1 MAGRSA
7 FVIDDSKSARFALRR
22 YLENMHYV
30 VETAESAES
39 AFNYLKDHH
48 PDVIFLD
55 HVMPGVDGF
64 DVLNS
69 IKSDPKTIDIPVVI
83 CSSNE
88 GDAFTQEARFKG
100 AADVLS
106 KPPSPQALARVLGS
120 LEKIV
125 GGGARVPA
133 GAQPAAARPAAAPT
147 SAPAAPAAA
156 TISPAAAPMTAAAP
170 AAPVSKPS
178 EFGMLDRVVAMLEEN
193 RTQGFKAIEEL
204 KKQIAE
210 LKALVSRLESGGQ
223 GRGAFA
229 KFRAQSL
236 GTKPRTVRGSS
247 RRKLPRR

>member
-1 MAGRSA
+1 MAARSA

-22 YLENMHYV
+22 YLENMSYV

-69 IKSDPKTIDIPVVI
+69 IKSDPRTIDIPVVI

-120 LEKIV
+120 LERLAT
-125 GGGARVPA
+125 GARVPGGVQQTPVRA
-133 GAQPAAARPAAAPT
+133 TPAPAAAATPSTAAPAPAPVAT
-147 SAPAAPAAA
+147 TPAAPAQQAK
-156 TISPAAAPMTAAAP
+156 PA
-170 AAPVSKPS
+170 
-178 EFGMLDRVVAMLEEN
+178 EFGMLDRVVVLIEQTRSELM
-193 RTQGFKAIEEL
+193 KATGDL
-204 KKQIAE
+204 AKQIAE
-210 LKALVSRLESGGQ
+210 IKAQLAKLEP
-223 GRGAFA
+223 RGETRSAFA
-229 KFRAQSL
+229 KFRAQVL
-236 GTKPRTVRGSS
+236 RTKPRTARGSS

>member
-1 MAGRSA
+1 SA

-30 VETAESAES
+30 VETAESAEI
-39 AFNYLKDHH
+39 AFTYLKDHH

-120 LEKIV
+120 LEKIAT
-125 GGGARVPA
+125 GTR
-133 GAQPAAARPAAAPT
+133 AAAAPHASPARPATPTATAPT
-147 SAPAAPAAA
+147 APAAA
-156 TISPAAAPMTAAAP
+156 STAAAVTPSPAAPSSP
-170 AAPVSKPS
+170 AAKPS

-193 RTQGFKAIEEL
+193 RTQGMKAIEEL
-204 KKQIAE
+204 KKQISE
-210 LKALVSRLESGGQ
+210 
-223 GRGAFA
+223 
-229 KFRAQSL
+229 
-236 GTKPRTVRGSS
+236 
-247 RRKLPRR
+247 

>member
-30 VETAESAES
+30 VETAESAEI
-39 AFNYLKDHH
+39 AFTYLKDHH

-64 DVLNS
+64 DVLNT

-100 AADVLS
+100 AADVIT
-106 KPPSPQALARVLGS
+106 KPPTPQQLARVLSS
-120 LEKIV
+120 LT
-125 GGGARVPA
+125 A
-133 GAQPAAARPAAAPT
+133 AAAR
-147 SAPAAPAAA
+147 APA
-156 TISPAAAPMTAAAP
+156 TA
-170 AAPVSKPS
+170 KPS

-193 RTQGFKAIEEL
+193 RAQGLKVIQEL
-204 KKQIAE
+204 TKQVAE
-210 LKALVSRLESGGQ
+210 LKAMVSRLE
-223 GRGAFA
+223 GRGE
-229 KFRAQSL
+229 
-236 GTKPRTVRGSS
+236 
-247 RRKLPRR
+247 

>member
-30 VETAESAES
+30 VETAESAET
-39 AFNYLKDHH
+39 AFSYLKDHH

-88 GDAFTQEARFKG
+88 GEAFTQEARFKG

-106 KPPSPQALARVLGS
+106 KPPSPQQLARVLGS
-120 LEKIV
+120 LEKIAT
-125 GGGARVPA
+125 GARAPSGV
-133 GAQPAAARPAAAPT
+133 QQTAARPAPAPAATPPAAS
-147 SAPAAPAAA
+147 SAPAPAPA
-156 TISPAAAPMTAAAP
+156 
-170 AAPVSKPS
+170 
-178 EFGMLDRVVAMLEEN
+178 EFGMLDRVVTLLEQTRSEVM
-193 RTQGFKAIEEL
+193 KATADL
-204 KKQIAE
+204 AKQIAE
-210 LKALVSRLESGGQ
+210 LKAQLSRLEGHGEA
-223 GRGAFA
+223 RGPFS
-229 KFRAQSL
+229 KFRAQVL
-236 GTKPRTVRGSS
+236 RTKARAARGPS

>member
-1 MAGRSA
+1 MAARSA

-30 VETAESAES
+30 VETAESAET

-88 GDAFTQEARFKG
+88 GEAFTQEARFKG

-120 LEKIV
+120 LEKV
-125 GGGARVPA
+125 AGARVPA
-133 GAQPAAARPAAAPT
+133 GAQPVPARPTPAAPAT
-147 SAPAAPAAA
+147 PPAASATPASAPAATPAQSA
-156 TISPAAAPMTAAAP
+156 AAAP
-170 AAPVSKPS
+170 KPS
-178 EFGMLDRVVAMLEEN
+178 EFGMLDRVIAMLDEN
-193 RTQGFKAIEEL
+193 RKQGLQAIEEL
-204 KKQIAE
+204 TKQIAE
-210 LKALVSRLESGGQ
+210 LKALVLRLEGRGET
-223 GRGAFA
+223 RGAFS
-229 KFRAQSL
+229 KFRAPL
-236 GTKPRTVRGSS
+236 HPKPRAARGSS

>member
-30 VETAESAES
+30 VETAESAEI

-120 LEKIV
+120 LEKV
-125 GGGARVPA
+125 TGARVT
-133 GAQPAAARPAAAPT
+133 GGVQPAPVRPAAQT
-147 SAPAAPAAA
+147 SAPATPTAATAAPLAAPSTAPAA
-156 TISPAAAPMTAAAP
+156 MP
-170 AAPVSKPS
+170 AAPVAKPS

-193 RTQGFKAIEEL
+193 RSQGFKAVEEL

-210 LKALVSRLESGGQ
+210 LKALVSRLE
-223 GRGAFA
+223 GRGETRSAFA
-229 KFRAQSL
+229 KSRAQVL
-236 GTKPRTVRGSS
+236 RTKPRAVRGSS

>member
-120 LEKIV
+120 LEKIPT
-125 GGGARVPA
+125 RVPA
-133 GAQPAAARPAAAPT
+133 AAQAAPARAAAP
-147 SAPAAPAAA
+147 AAAAPAAA
-156 TISPAAAPMTAAAP
+156 TALAAAPSPAAPSAP
-170 AAPVSKPS
+170 AAKPS

-193 RTQGFKAIEEL
+193 RTQGFKAVEEL

-210 LKALVSRLESGGQ
+210 LKALVSRLEGHDET
-223 GRGAFA
+223 RGAFG
-229 KFRAQSL
+229 KFRTQVL
-236 GTKPRTVRGSS
+236 RTKPRTARGSA

>member
-30 VETAESAES
+30 VETAESAEI
-39 AFNYLKDHH
+39 AFTYLKDHH

-64 DVLNS
+64 DVLNT

-100 AADVLS
+100 AADVIT
-106 KPPSPQALARVLGS
+106 KPPTPQQLARVLSS
-120 LEKIV
+120 LT
-125 GGGARVPA
+125 A
-133 GAQPAAARPAAAPT
+133 AAARAPATAKPSAPAPATGATATLPAAAPA
-147 SAPAAPAAA
+147 SAH
-156 TISPAAAPMTAAAP
+156 AAAP
-170 AAPVSKPS
+170 ASAATPAAKPS

-193 RTQGFKAIEEL
+193 RAQGLKVIQEL
-204 KKQIAE
+204 TKQVAE
-210 LKALVSRLESGGQ
+210 LKAMVSRLE
-223 GRGAFA
+223 GRGETKSAFA
-229 KFRAQSL
+229 KFRAQVL
-236 GTKPRTVRGSS
+236 RTKPRAVRGSS